1 LKLIFLNRFFFPDL
15 SATSQLLSDLT
26 VALAEQGYAATVITS
41 RQLYQAPAKLLP
53 PKETFR
59 SVAIYRVW
67 TSRFG
72 RASLADR
79 AIDYA
84 TFYLSAAWHL
94 CRLVRP
100 GDIVIAKTD
109 PPMLSLVAAPVCWL
123 RGARLLNWLQD
134 IFPETAQVLGTGGRA
149 AGLPY
154 GVMRWLRT
162 KSLRA
167 ARMNVALGERM
178 AARVEGLGVSRDQI
192 RTIPNWA
199 DNTTIK
205 SIDPAANRLRA
216 EWGLN
221 SKFVVGYSG
230 NLGRAHDIDT
240 LLGAIGI
247 IENAAPE
254 SPSDTKNPQAHFP
267 ISWLF
272 IGSGSQFA
280 ILEAEVARRRFQ
292 SVVFKPYQP
301 QACLAE
307 SLSASDLHLV
317 SLRPELEGL
326 IVPSKFYGIAAA
338 GRPTIFVGDQD
349 GEIAR
354 LLARYECGFTVA
366 MGDAVGLARTIL
378 SLAAQPALCRRMGE
392 RARKASEGEFDRS
405 IAIARWVELL
415 AEVCGAKPKSH
426 PEAIPACA
434 PPRARKSR

>member
-1 LKLIFLNRFFFPDL
+1 
-15 SATSQLLSDLT
+15 
-26 VALAEQGYAATVITS
+26 
-41 RQLYQAPAKLLP
+41 
-53 PKETFR
+53 
-59 SVAIYRVW
+59 
-67 TSRFG
+67 
-72 RASLADR
+72 
-79 AIDYA
+79 
-84 TFYLSAAWHL
+84 
-94 CRLVRP
+94 
-100 GDIVIAKTD
+100 
-109 PPMLSLVAAPVCWL
+109 MLSVFAAPVCWL
-123 RGARLLNWLQD
+123 RGARLVNWLQD

-149 AGLPY
+149 AGVPY

-178 AARVEGLGVSRDQI
+178 VARVERLGVSRD
-192 RTIPNWA
+192 RVRAIPNWA
-199 DNTTIK
+199 DNTIIK

-216 EWGLN
+216 EWGLS
-221 SKFVVGYSG
+221 SKFVIGYSG

-247 IENAAPE
+247 IENTAAK
-254 SPSDTKNPQAHFP
+254 SPSDNKSPQARSP

-272 IGSGSQFA
+272 IGSGAQFA

-301 QACLAE
+301 QAHLAE

-326 IVPSKFYGIAAA
+326 ILPSKFYGIAAA
-338 GRPTIFVGDQD
+338 GRPTVFIGDKD

-354 LLARYECGFTVA
+354 LLARHECGFTVG
-366 MGDAVGLARTIL
+366 MGDGEGLARVIL

-392 RARKASEGEFDRS
+392 RARKASEGEFNRS

-415 AEVCGAKPKSH
+415 AEVSGANPKSH
-426 PEAIPACA
+426 PEATSAREPV
-434 PPRARKSR
+434 PRARKSR

>member
-1 LKLIFLNRFFFPDL
+1 LKLIFLNRFFRPDL

-26 VALAEQGYAATVITS
+26 FALAERGYCAAVITS
-41 RQLYQAPAKLLP
+41 RQLYQAPGEVLP
-53 PKETFR
+53 PKEI
-59 SVAIYRVW
+59 SQAVAIYRVW

-72 RASLADR
+72 RASLPGR

-84 TFYLSAAWHL
+84 TFYLSAAW
-94 CRLVRP
+94 RLYRVVTS

-109 PPMLSLVAAPVCWL
+109 PPVLSLVAAPVCWL

-149 AGLPY
+149 AGIPY
-154 GVMRWLRT
+154 GVIRWLRT

-178 AARVEGLGVSRDQI
+178 AARVEGLGVSRDRV

-240 LLGAIGI
+240 LLGAIAI

-254 SPSDTKNPQAHFP
+254 SPSDTKNPHARSP

-272 IGSGSQFA
+272 IGSGAQFA
-280 ILEAEVARRRFQ
+280 ILQAEVARRQFE

-301 QACLAE
+301 QARLAE

-338 GRPTIFVGDQD
+338 GRPTLFIGDKD

-354 LLARYECGFTVA
+354 LLARHECGFTVA
-366 MGDAVGLARTIL
+366 MGDAVGLAQTIL
-378 SLAAQPALCRRMGE
+378 SLAAQPALCRSMGE

-415 AEVCGAKPKSH
+415 TEVCGRQVEVSP
-426 PEAIPACA
+426 
-434 PPRARKSR
+434 